1 MTSLWCHFVVNRN
14 YFLLQVS
21 QETTARGQPK
31 GDAKFYLKTFDTTV
45 DTKALPLGYTFA
57 KLEPQ
62 TIPDQDLVC
71 DYAECSENSITD
83 PVRLNCFHTFHKTCL
98 DKTGNKCPIC
108 VPRLSKKISSLCEA
122 FNESIIKPTS
132 RSTAPE
138 TTHPGGER
146 DDEINEN
153 IQINA
158 NIDSAYY
165 ESAQWETHIETE
177 LNSFT
182 VRQPQGHRGRNVTNP
197 PLHLNVQIP
206 TLPMGTSTFWFL
218 PSQMSQATLM
228 GRNGSN
234 ACTFIAL
241 FMASAYIR
249 STNKNILELYVGSPL
264 NSSWITLMLSS
275 IVRGNNAYDRV
286 TLGIGS
292 PFFSVADAKANLVS
306 VLGNLT
312 LEDTLDLSITT
323 TDPQI
328 PQSSLEFYL
337 QRLDRE
343 PNLAALVIA
352 NGMTICFVGYNNKIY
367 VLDSHPHNAFGSVF
381 GAMVGMTAKP
391 DLEEFLVNIKRQIS
405 PAFNVCSLTFVSF

>member
-1 MTSLWCHFVVNRN
+1 MIKLLRSGQKPHHLLHQTLNRDFIQISQSPIAGGFPTMTLV
-14 YFLLQVS
+14 LLQEKQLRYSCQLSRKSVP

-83 PVRLNCFHTFHKTCL
+83 AVRLNCFHTFHKTCL
-98 DKTGNKCPIC
+98 DNTGNKCPIC
-108 VPRLSKKISSLCEA
+108 VPRLSKKISSVCEA
-122 FNESIIKPTS
+122 FNESIIKLTS
-132 RSTAPE
+132 
-138 TTHPGGER
+138 
-146 DDEINEN
+146 
-153 IQINA
+153 
-158 NIDSAYY
+158 
-165 ESAQWETHIETE
+165 
-177 LNSFT
+177 
-182 VRQPQGHRGRNVTNP
+182 
-197 PLHLNVQIP
+197 
-206 TLPMGTSTFWFL
+206 
-218 PSQMSQATLM
+218 
-228 GRNGSN
+228 
-234 ACTFIAL
+234 
-241 FMASAYIR
+241 R
-249 STNKNILELYVGSPL
+249 STNKNILELSVGSPL

-292 PFFSVADAKANLVS
+292 PYFSVADAKANLVS

-312 LEDTLDLSITT
+312 LEDTIDLSITT

-328 PQSSLEFYL
+328 PQSSLDFYL

-343 PNLAALVIA
+343 PNLAAPVIA

-367 VLDSHPHNAFGSVF
+367 VLDSHPHNAFGPVF